1 MITTQRKGGR
11 RQCFG
16 EICKKSKILLGNK
29 KRSTHVRQAG
39 WPGTKSNTGTKQ
51 DILTFK
57 THISRTTF
65 AWFTVLPLGLV
76 LWQCCIFILINR
88 NVAYHKNSK
97 PKLLVRYLS
106 FSEKSKRQLFWFG
119 TFFWFFRSSP
129 LEMFLERGFLKICRK
144 LAGEH
149 PCRSVICWN
158 CTSAWVLFCKFAAY
172 FQNTFSW
179 EHL

>member
-65 AWFTVLPLGLV
+65 AWFTVLPLGLM
-76 LWQCCIFILINR
+76 LWQCCIFVLINR

-97 PKLLVRYLS
+97 PKLLVRHLIP
-106 FSEKSKRQLFWFG
+106 FEI
-119 TFFWFFRSSP
+119 
-129 LEMFLERGFLKICRK
+129 FLKNTSGGCFRYRISKYLK
-144 LAGEH
+144 LTLNQFNIAVQH
-149 PCRSVICWN
+149 FITTLSMYLRIY
-158 CTSAWVLFCKFAAY
+158 A
-172 FQNTFSW
+172 
-179 EHL
+179 